1 MFFCTSEKKPYLG
14 LCDESVLVVS
24 KVLRAAGL
32 LLIHIPSRWL
42 QLVAVGA
49 EKWKDGGETESI

>member
-1 MFFCTSEKKPYLG
+1 MYFCTSEKKLYLG

-42 QLVAVGA
+42 QPVA
-49 EKWKDGGETESI
+49 DGSGGY

>member
-1 MFFCTSEKKPYLG
+1 MYFCTSEKKLYLG
-14 LCDESVLVVS
+14 LCDESVSVVS

-42 QLVAVGA
+42 QPVA
-49 EKWKDGGETESI
+49 DGSGVC